1 MSLFGRQDATA
12 LQEQMKK
19 LKGSGFE
26 SAVNNE
32 WKPKVGQDGS
42 ANFRFRFL
50 PSASPDKTP
59 FIKLVNH
66 FINKVSN
73 VMYINNCSSTFN
85 DFENCPVCK
94 YMNEHKTFDEDKDL
108 YEKLKR
114 QTSYYANVYV
124 ISDSQNPAN
133 NGKVMTYRFG
143 KKIMDKIDDKLKA
156 DVSMGEKP
164 LNAFCLVEGGD
175 FMLKIKLKDKQVNYD
190 DSYFMEPSVFGS
202 AQGLDINT
210 DVELQRTITDGIDAN
225 DIHSLVAPDQFKP
238 MDKLTVEFER
248 MMNGGKGTS
257 DKHQKGGSIDDFD
270 KQLGEFESG
279 SGVAQAQAQTTKA
292 PVKTTTT
299 TKPKEPEFDDDVFTG
314 DVGGDKVETK
324 VTDTKSQ
331 NIDDILNG
339 IL

>member
-1 MSLFGRQDATA
+1 MSLFSRQDTTA

-26 SAVNNE
+26 SSVNNE
-32 WKPKVGQDGS
+32 WKPKVGQDGQ

-59 FIKLVNH
+59 FVKLVNH

-85 DFENCPVCK
+85 DFDNCPVCK
-94 YMNEHKTFDEDKDL
+94 YISENKLFEENKDL
-108 YEKLKR
+108 YDKMKR
-114 QTSYYANVYV
+114 QTSFYANVYV
-124 ISDSQNPAN
+124 INDSQNPAN

-156 DVSMGEKP
+156 DVAMGEKP

-175 FMLKIKLKDKQVNYD
+175 FMLKIKIKDKQVNYD
-190 DSYFMEPSVFGS
+190 DSYFMEPSVFGA

-225 DIHSLVAPDQFKP
+225 NIHALVAPDQFKP
-238 MDKLTVEFER
+238 LDKLTVEFER
-248 MMNGGKGTS
+248 MMNGGKESS
-257 DKHQKGGSIDDFD
+257 DKHKKGGSIDDFD
-270 KQLGEFESG
+270 AQMNDFETGSSG
-279 SGVAQAQAQTTKA
+279 SGIAQAQAQAKA
-292 PVKTTTT
+292 PEVKTTA
-299 TKPKEPEFDDDVFTG
+299 TKTPDFDEDVFT
-314 DVGGDKVETK
+314 DEVKTDKVESK
-324 VTDTKSQ
+324 PTDTKSQ